1 MPAQTRATRS
11 ATDGG
16 RCDRRTARWTPRP
29 TTSLAPTRL
38 LPPEPLLAQS
48 LPPATSTLYRI
59 HAVPNPRSTES
70 TLYRIHAVPNPRCTE
85 SMQHR
90 IHALS
95 TPPRRQRVPALP
107 RYRHSARSG
116 LDAPDRCMLLGHF
129 CRFSGTAA
137 AHQRQISPTSAP
149 LSGVFTVE
157 RGAWS
162 GNRPSL
168 TTGGVGRSAP
178 MRMHRDVSA
187 ISPFGHKSDR
197 THPASTYCRGT
208 TAAHRTLLP
217 STGGR

>member
-1 MPAQTRATRS
+1 VPAQTRATRS

-16 RCDRRTARWTPRP
+16 RRDLADRALDTSSDDVVGTDGVASART
-29 TTSLAPTRL
+29 
-38 LPPEPLLAQS
+38 PPGAEPAAS
-48 LPPATSTLYRI
+48 
-59 HAVPNPRSTES
+59 H
-70 TLYRIHAVPNPRCTE
+70 IHAVPNPRCTE

-107 RYRHSARSG
+107 RYRHSARIG

-162 GNRPSL
+162 GTRPSL
-168 TTGGVGRSAP
+168 PTGGVGRSAP